1 MNILPKFQQLCHPI
15 LLKSIKK
22 RKWMMKNILLERFS
36 TTRWKCW
43 KQLKSC
49 EQQEASDEFGL
60 GETETRGK
68 TAQMERLMIRRSEW
82 AAPRHLQGRGGAT
95 SAKLFQETVIL
106 QEQAYLLDTR
116 GPIDPAKVSEAKPA
130 VECRGV
136 AVFSAFPFSFS
147 R

>member
-1 MNILPKFQQLCHPI
+1 
-15 LLKSIKK
+15 
-22 RKWMMKNILLERFS
+22 
-36 TTRWKCW
+36 
-43 KQLKSC
+43 
-49 EQQEASDEFGL
+49 
-60 GETETRGK
+60 
-68 TAQMERLMIRRSEW
+68 MERLMIRRSEW
-82 AAPRHLQGRGGAT
+82 AAPRHLQGRGYALGGAS

-116 GPIDPAKVSEAKPA
+116 GAIDPAKVSEAKPA